1 MSGKQSDQAKAANAA
16 MRKMLGAKAD
26 EAAAPVTLRAL
37 PGGAD
42 AEGDGNE
49 GDQAPW
55 IELPGGGRMDRDF
68 AHELGNLLAEKMIF
82 RRESE
87 VVTVNPETGACDV
100 MSAEAFVTLAEDYC
114 VPYIKRPVK
123 GGTDNVPKSMS
134 KAQASVVLASAAFR
148 YRLRKITRVG
158 WVTAPVIRADGSL
171 QLLPEGYDE
180 ETGIFTLPS
189 PVTVKEIELA
199 QAVSYLRDLLKD
211 FPFHDER
218 SLAVQICAMCAAWGH
233 GLQAL
238 TAARLG
244 FVWTANSHRSGKSL
258 LAQLAITPA
267 YGLAEGQTMAD
278 RQELRKM
285 LDAVALQGGPY
296 VFFDN
301 LTGHIQSEIVESFM
315 TTPIWTGRVMG
326 SQRIFKAP
334 RSAVVFITG
343 NNLTV
348 SPDISERTLTCNLYL
363 ENFDPQDRTLG
374 RIIDPITLA
383 TSAMRSDIL
392 SAIWA
397 IMRHWDSAGRPWAGT
412 PEKARRLAGFAEWS
426 DIFGGMVQ
434 AAGFGNP
441 LERPKDEQ
449 SPNSR
454 DVHMRTLVE
463 LLANALGTDAMGEY
477 EFQQIVDACYDNE
490 LFTWLFDGRVKKE
503 ENGEDWFELNSRSAG
518 IFGLLLTNEMAAKK
532 KGRIFGLKDGRR
544 VRFSKRGEGRAKRY
558 QVEILPETPPA
569 A

>member
-1 MSGKQSDQAKAANAA
+1 MSSEQAKAANAA
-16 MRKMLGAKAD
+16 MRKMMGAKAD
-26 EAAAPVTLRAL
+26 AAAAPASMRLL
-37 PGGAD
+37 PGGPDAQAD
-42 AEGDGNE
+42 EGAEA
-49 GDQAPW
+49 QAPW

-68 AHELGNLLAEKMIF
+68 AHDLGNLLADKLIF

-87 VVTVNPETGACDV
+87 VVTVNPENGACDV
-100 MSAEAFVTLAEDYC
+100 MSPEAFVTEIENYC
-114 VPYIKRPVK
+114 VPYVVRPVK
-123 GGTDNVPKSMS
+123 GGTENVPKSMS
-134 KAQASVVLASAAFR
+134 KAQAGVVLASAAFR

-158 WVTAPVIRADGSL
+158 FVTAPVIRADGTM
-171 QLLPEGYDE
+171 QLLPEGYDA

-189 PVTVKEIELA
+189 PVVIREMDLA
-199 QAVSYLRDLLKD
+199 ASTTFLRGLLTH

-218 SLAVQICAMCAAWGH
+218 SLSVQICAMCAAWGH
-233 GLQAL
+233 GLLEL
-238 TAARLG
+238 TASRIG

-267 YGLAEGQTMAD
+267 YGLAEGQTLAD

-326 SQRIFKAP
+326 TQRIFKAP

-348 SPDISERTLTCNLYL
+348 SPDISERTLTCSLYL
-363 ENFDPQDRTLG
+363 ENFDPQDRKIPRVLN
-374 RIIDPITLA
+374 PQSLA
-383 TSAMRSDIL
+383 TAAMRSDIL
-392 SAIWA
+392 SAVWA
-397 IMRHWDSAGRPWAGT
+397 IMRHWDGAGRPKAGE
-412 PEKARRLAGFAEWS
+412 PEKPKRLAGFEDWS

-454 DVHMRTLVE
+454 DVHMRTLIDLLVE
-463 LLANALGTDAMGEY
+463 ALGTEQVGEY
-477 EFQQIVDACYDNE
+477 EFQAIVDTCYEHE
-490 LFTWLFDGRVKKE
+490 LFTWLFDGKLKKE
-503 ENGEDWFELNSRSAG
+503 DKGDHEWFELNSRSAG

-532 KGRIFGLKDGRR
+532 KGRIFTLKDGRR

-558 QVEILPETPPA
+558 QVEILPKAEEPA